1 MAMPACGASVPVE
14 NEPMN
19 PFVRRFV
26 AGLVMLS
33 VIGCGE
39 PDVRTYDAPKPQPAP
54 GDFGYR
60 ILGAMIPA
68 DEPVWFFKMT
78 GTAEE
83 LAANEAAFDAFMAT
97 VTFPNGVEKDP
108 KWTLPE
114 GVKEGP
120 PREMRFATLI
130 FGGEKPIELSVSQA
144 KGGMID
150 NLKRWAGQVGTNE
163 ITNATKPITVGGIA
177 GVKVSLSGRKNPSAG
192 GMMGRR

>member
-1 MAMPACGASVPVE
+1 MI
-14 NEPMN
+14 
-19 PFVRRFV
+19 
-26 AGLVMLS
+26 AGMVLVSL
-33 VIGCGE
+33 VGCGE
-39 PDVRTYDAPKPQPAP
+39 SDVRTYDAPKPQPAP

-68 DEPVWFFKMT
+68 EEPVWFFKMT

-83 LAANEAAFDAFMAT
+83 LAAKEAAFDAFLAT
-97 VTFPNGVEKDP
+97 VTFPNGVENDP

-130 FGGEKPIELSVSQA
+130 FVGENPIELSVSQA
-144 KGGMID
+144 KGGKLA
-150 NLKRWAGQVGTNE
+150 NLQRWAGQVGTNE
-163 ITNATKPITVGGIA
+163 IANATKPITVGGIA